1 MKITHILSDL
11 KKNTHSL
18 SFSVVAIYCLF
29 IPSPVALAQGSAATI
44 EEILVTAQRRSESIE
59 DVPIAIT
66 VQTAED
72 LRKNNIIDIRDIGN
86 VVPGLS
92 FLGQGAIAIPTIRGV
107 QSFSGQAGTEQP
119 TAMYIDGI
127 YQPNQWS
134 NYFDLVD
141 IERLEVLKGP
151 QGTLY
156 GRNSMGGAIN
166 ITTVQP
172 QYETKGKF
180 SVKYGKYNGSD
191 EDGAD
196 KSIGGYVTGA
206 IIDEVLAYSLSF
218 YSRDMNGY
226 LTNDLTGGGTG
237 GHEKWFVRGKLLWEL
252 SESTS
257 VELIYFKTDRDDLET
272 FASSPPNQ
280 NSAAAYWP
288 DGVVASGPWHV
299 ASELTGASNPLFVNQ
314 ESMALKISHYFE
326 GYGTLTSS
334 TSTNDYETE
343 FTVDL
348 DASTSAQCKATFVCA
363 DFWQDYPSED
373 FQQEFLFTSD
383 QFGKLSFV
391 AGLYF
396 YENDAGFEGNYAPV
410 LNSLGYAITD
420 QSLAG
425 FISGSTIYV
434 ESEAI
439 FGSLTYQFTDRLRG
453 ILGGRYNDESI
464 YGEGIYSG
472 KIFPNGEKL
481 KDDSFSPRIALN
493 YDVSDSVSIYGSYS
507 EGRKGPVLQSFSTAD
522 DDADYEDVEAFEI
535 GLKSSVDNYRL
546 SAALFIYDYTDFQDQ
561 VWDGSAS
568 LLGNAESAEMQGI
581 EVDWLLAVT
590 HELQIRAV
598 GSWLDTEYGTFEAAA
613 YKLPMTQFGM
623 TQVILQMKG
632 EQMKLAPEMTLGLTV
647 TYTTELESGE
657 LELSGSMNF
666 SDEYWFD
673 YQKRVKQ
680 DSFSTFNAST
690 SYLPNFNRDMRLT
703 VYATNLTNEEYFA
716 TSLLGPSS
724 DAPVYSPPRQ
734 IGVAF
739 DFAF

>member
-1 MKITHILSDL
+1 M
-11 KKNTHSL
+11 
-18 SFSVVAIYCLF
+18 AIYCLF
-29 IPSPVALAQGSAATI
+29 ISSPVALAQGSAATI

-522 DDADYEDVEAFEI
+522 DYADYEDVEAFEI
-535 GLKSSVDNYRL
+535 GLKSSGDNYRL

-568 LLGNAESAEMQGI
+568 LLGNAESAKMQGI

-690 SYLPNFNRDMRLT
+690 SYLPNFNRNMRLT

>member
-11 KKNTHSL
+11 KKHTHSL

-522 DDADYEDVEAFEI
+522 DYADYEDVEAFEI
-535 GLKSSVDNYRL
+535 GLKSSGDNYRL

-568 LLGNAESAEMQGI
+568 LLGNAESAKMQGI

>member
-1 MKITHILSDL
+1 MTTQIFFSIYRSITWVMPGTLAIVFAF
-11 KKNTHSL
+11 
-18 SFSVVAIYCLF
+18 SFMSSNIAADETVA
-29 IPSPVALAQGSAATI
+29 TM

-72 LRKNNIIDIRDIGN
+72 LRKNNIVDIRDIGN

-92 FLGQGAIAIPTIRGV
+92 FLGQGAIAIPAIRGV

-166 ITTVQP
+166 ITTVKP
-172 QYETKGKF
+172 QYETKGKL
-180 SVKYGKYNGSD
+180 SVKYGRYTGSD
-191 EDGAD
+191 EDAGD
-196 KSIGGYVTGA
+196 RSIGGYVTGPLV
-206 IIDEVLAYSLSF
+206 DDVLAYSLSV
-218 YSRDMNGY
+218 YSRDMEGY

-237 GHEKWFVRGKLLWEL
+237 EHKKWFVRGKLLWEP
-252 SESTS
+252 SENTS
-257 VELIYFKTDRDDLET
+257 IELIYFKTDRDDLET
-272 FASSPPNQ
+272 FASSPPNK

-288 DGVVASGPWHV
+288 DGVVSSGPWHV
-299 ASELTGASNPLFVNQ
+299 ASELTGASNPLYVEQ
-314 ESMALKISHYFE
+314 ESVALKINHYFE
-326 GYGTLTSS
+326 GYGTLTST
-334 TSTNDYETE
+334 TSTNDYQTE

-348 DASTSAQCKATFVCA
+348 DGGTSAQCKATFVCA

-410 LNSLGYAITD
+410 LTSSGYAIPD

-425 FISGSTIYV
+425 YISGSTIYI

-439 FGSLTYQFTDRLRG
+439 FGSLTYQFTDRFKG

-472 KIFPNGEKL
+472 KIFPNGGKL
-481 KDDSFSPRIALN
+481 TDDSFSPRIALH
-493 YDVSDSVSIYGSYS
+493 YELSDSVSVYGSYT

-522 DDADYEDVEAFEI
+522 DYADYEDIEAFEV
-535 GLKSSVDNYRL
+535 GVKSSGDNYRL
-546 SAALFIYDYTDFQDQ
+546 SAALFMYDYTDFQDQ

-568 LLGNAESAEMQGI
+568 LLGNAESAEMQGLEI
-581 EVDWLLAVT
+581 DWLVAISEKLEV
-590 HELQIRAV
+590 RAV
-598 GSWLDTEYGTFEAAA
+598 ASWLDTEYGTFEAAS
-613 YKLPMTQFGM
+613 YKLPMTQNGM

-632 EQMKLAPEMTLGLTV
+632 DQMKLAPERTLGLTM
-647 TYTTELESGE
+647 TYTGELESGE
-657 LELSGSMNF
+657 LEFSGSMSY

-680 DSFSTFNAST
+680 DSFSTFNASA
-690 SYLPNFNRDMRLT
+690 SYTPHSNNDMRLT
-703 VYATNLTNEEYFA
+703 VYATNLTNKKYFA
-716 TSLLGPSS
+716 TALLGPSS

-734 IGVAF
+734 IGIALDYGF
-739 DFAF
+739 

>member
-1 MKITHILSDL
+1 M
-11 KKNTHSL
+11 
-18 SFSVVAIYCLF
+18 AIYCLF
-29 IPSPVALAQGSAATI
+29 ISSPVALAQGSAATI

-522 DDADYEDVEAFEI
+522 DYADYEDVEAFEI
-535 GLKSSVDNYRL
+535 GLKSSGDNYRL

-568 LLGNAESAEMQGI
+568 LLGNAESAKMQGI

>member
-29 IPSPVALAQGSAATI
+29 ISSPVALAQGSAATI

-472 KIFPNGEKL
+472 KIFPNGKKL

-522 DDADYEDVEAFEI
+522 DYADYEDVEAFEI
-535 GLKSSVDNYRL
+535 GLKSSGDNYSL